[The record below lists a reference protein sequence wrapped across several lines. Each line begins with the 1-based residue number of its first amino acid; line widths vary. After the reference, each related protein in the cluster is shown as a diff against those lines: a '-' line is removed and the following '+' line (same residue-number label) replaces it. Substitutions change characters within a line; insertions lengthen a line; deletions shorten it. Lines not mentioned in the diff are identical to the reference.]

1 MIAVSLTYLILI
13 GGAYLACARADRGKT
28 LQSLKIAGGSLVKLV
43 PLLVAIF
50 ALIGLFQVFVPAPL
64 IERQLGAASGWAALL
79 TGGLLGA
86 VAIGPPLAAFPL
98 AGSLLDSGAWP
109 PAVAAFIVSWVS
121 VGVVTLPFEAEV
133 FGARYALTRNAVSFL
148 AALLIGLL
156 VGMLS

>member
-1 MIAVSLTYLILI
+1 MHAVGLVYLVLIAF
-13 GGAYLACARADRGKT
+13 AYGVCFRIDRARASE
-28 LQSLKIAGGSLVKLV
+28 SLRVGARSLLKLV

-50 ALIGLFQVFVPAPL
+50 ALVGLFQSFVPPEL

-98 AGSLLDSGAWP
+98 AGTLLDAGAWP
-109 PAVAAFIVSWVS
+109 PAVAAFIVSWVL

-133 FGARYALTRNAVSFL
+133 FGIRFALARNALSLV
-148 AALLIGLL
+148 AALVIGLLIGT
-156 VGMLS
+156 LS